1 MMLFTLKQVQ
11 SGEFIE
17 AAYNW
22 KLEKL
27 YVDLASAKNKGLTPV
42 EKKILRGL
50 LCGYSPR
57 EIANIIYQSSTS
69 SSVRVYLSNGL
80 YKYIEV
86 MLYSQTSQQI
96 KINHWSRVTKLLEE
110 AGYKLASTV
119 PQPVA
124 PISIEESDRP
134 EIRQAFDWGE
144 AVDVSIFYG
153 REKELVQLQN
163 WIIKDRCRLVSLL
176 GMGGIGK
183 TSLSVKLAEQV
194 QDNFK
199 YLIWRS
205 LHHAPRLPE
214 LLANLLQFLAQEQ
227 SSQFILA
234 ETTPERTSQL
244 LEFFRKSRCL
254 LVLDNVDALLQ
265 PQTYVGNFRPEYQEY
280 RDFFQRM
287 GEVLHQSCLV
297 LTSREKLK
305 EVAAIEGANLPVRSL
320 QLKGLSEVNCQEII
334 KAKGVT
340 CSEYEWRLLVNRYA
354 GNPLVLKMVLTTI
367 LELFDGKVSQF
378 LKHNLLVF
386 GGVRQ
391 LIEEQLTR
399 LSETEKQVLYWL
411 AVKQDIL
418 LLSQTTE
425 EEMPPGMTKGE
436 LWETLESLVRRSL
449 IYKHTTSFKLLPIFK
464 EYLNHQLSKQNS
476 LQTEVIPNP
485 NPGKLSSSTNI
496 KET

>member
-1 MMLFTLKQVQ
+1 MLSTLKPVQ

-50 LCGYSPR
+50 LCGYSPG
-57 EIANIIYQSSTS
+57 EIANIIYKSSSS
-69 SSVRVYLSNGL
+69 SSVRVYLSNAL

-86 MLYSQTSQQI
+86 MLYSQTSQ
-96 KINHWSRVTKLLEE
+96 KVKVNHWSRVTKLLEE
-110 AGYKLASTV
+110 AGYKLSASLPQQLASTL
-119 PQPVA
+119 
-124 PISIEESDRP
+124 IEESDQP
-134 EIRQAFDWGE
+134 KIRQTFDWGE

-153 REKELVQLQN
+153 RDKELVQLEN

-183 TSLSVKLAEQV
+183 TTLSVKLAEQV

-205 LHHAPRLPE
+205 LHHTPPLPE
-214 LLANLLQFLAQEQ
+214 LLASLLQFLAQDQ
-227 SSQFILA
+227 GSQFILS
-234 ETTPERTSQL
+234 ETIAGRTTQL
-244 LEFFRKSRCL
+244 IEYFRKQRCL

-265 PQTYVGNFRPEYQEY
+265 RHTSAGTFCPEYEEY
-280 RDFFQRM
+280 REFFQRIS
-287 GEVLHQSCLV
+287 EVFHQSCLV

-305 EVAAIEGANLPVRSL
+305 QVAAIEGVNLPVRSL
-320 QLKGLSEVNCQEII
+320 PLKGLTEVDCQEII

-340 CSEYEWRLLVNRYA
+340 CSEYEWRLLINRYA
-354 GNPLVLKMVLTTI
+354 GNPLALKIVLTTI
-367 LELFDGKVSQF
+367 LELFDGKVASF
-378 LKHNLLVF
+378 LKQNLLVF

-391 LIEEQLTR
+391 LIEEQLNRT
-399 LSETEKQVLYWL
+399 SEIEKQVLYWL

-418 LLSQTTE
+418 LLSESTIE
-425 EEMPPGMTKGE
+425 EIPPGMTKME
-436 LWETLESLVRRSL
+436 LLETIESLVRRSL
-449 IYKHTTSFKLLPIFK
+449 IYKHTTTFKLLPIFK
-464 EYLNHQLSKQNS
+464 EYLNQQINKQNRP
-476 LQTEVIPNP
+476 QTEVISQP
-485 NPGKLSSSTNI
+485 NPGKLNTSPKVN
-496 KET
+496 ET

>member
-1 MMLFTLKQVQ
+1 MMVLTLKEVQ

-50 LCGYSPR
+50 LCGYSPG
-57 EIANIIYQSSTS
+57 EIANIIYKTSSS

-110 AGYKLASTV
+110 AGYKLASNL
-119 PQPVA
+119 PQQLA
-124 PISIEESDRP
+124 PTLIEESHQP
-134 EIRQAFDWGE
+134 EIRQTFDWGE
-144 AVDVSIFYG
+144 AIDVSVFYG
-153 REKELVQLQN
+153 REKELVELQN

-183 TSLSVKLAEQV
+183 TTLSVKLAQEV

-205 LHHAPRLPE
+205 LNHTPRLPE

-227 SSQFILA
+227 DSQFILA
-234 ETTPERTSQL
+234 ETSVERTTQL
-244 LEFFRKSRCL
+244 IEYFRKFRCL
-254 LVLDNVDALLQ
+254 LVLDNVDALFQ
-265 PQTYVGNFRPEYQEY
+265 PNTYVGNFRPEYEEY
-280 RDFFQRM
+280 REFFQRIS
-287 GEVLHQSCLV
+287 EVLHQSCLV

-305 EVAAIEGANLPVRSL
+305 EVAAIEGVNLPVRSF
-320 QLKGLSEVNCQEII
+320 QLKGLNDVDCQEII

-354 GNPLVLKMVLTTI
+354 GNPLALKIVLTTI

-386 GGVRQ
+386 GGVRE
-391 LIEEQLTR
+391 LIQEQLNR
-399 LSETEKQVLYWL
+399 LSEVEKQVLYWL
-411 AVKQDIL
+411 AMKQDIL
-418 LLSQTTE
+418 LLSEAT
-425 EEMPPGMTKGE
+425 EEMPPGINKGE

-449 IYKHTTSFKLLPIFK
+449 IHKQTTTFKLLPIFK
-464 EYLNHQLSKQNS
+464 EYLNQQLSKQNN

-485 NPGKLSSSTNI
+485 NPGKLSSSPKVN
-496 KET
+496 

>member
-1 MMLFTLKQVQ
+1 MLFTLKQVQ

-17 AAYNW
+17 AANHW

-50 LCGYSPR
+50 LCGYSPG
-57 EIANIIYQSSTS
+57 EIADIIYKTSSS

-86 MLYSQTSQQI
+86 MLYSQTNQQI

-110 AGYKLASTV
+110 AGYKLTSSL
-119 PQPVA
+119 PQQVA
-124 PISIEESDRP
+124 PTFIEKSHHS
-134 EIRQAFDWGE
+134 EIRQSFDWGE

-153 REKELVQLQN
+153 REKELVQLEN
-163 WIIKDRCRLVSLL
+163 WIIRDRCRLVSLL

-183 TSLSVKLAEQV
+183 TTLSVKLAAQV

-205 LHHAPRLPE
+205 LHHTPPLAE

-227 SSQFILA
+227 DSEFILA
-234 ETTPERTSQL
+234 ATIHQRTNQL

-254 LVLDNVDALLQ
+254 LVLDNVDTLLQ
-265 PQTYVGNFRPEYQEY
+265 PHTYTGNFRPEYEDY
-280 RDFFQRM
+280 REFFQRL

-305 EVAAIEGANLPVRSL
+305 EVTAIEGVNLPVRSL
-320 QLKGLSEVNCQEII
+320 QLKGLTEVDCQEII

-354 GNPLVLKMVLTTI
+354 GNPLALKIVLTTI
-367 LELFDGKVSQF
+367 LELFDGNVSQF

-386 GGVRQ
+386 GGVRE
-391 LIEEQLTR
+391 LIEEQLR
-399 LSETEKQVLYWL
+399 RISEAEKQVLYWL

-418 LLSQTTE
+418 LLTQTAE
-425 EEMPPGMTKGE
+425 EDLPPGMTKGE

-449 IYKHTTSFKLLPIFK
+449 IYKHSTTFKLLPIFK
-464 EYLNHQLSKQNS
+464 EYLNQQLSKQNS
-476 LQTEVIPNP
+476 QKTEVIPNP
-485 NPGKLSSSTNI
+485 NPGKLSSSPKVT
-496 KET
+496 EA